1 MKYYYLLNG
10 KIMSANDKMP
20 AIEAY
25 KKLYELHHYNSIFD
39 IDFKNWK
46 LKLKPLDFSEI
57 ETKKMEVHF
66 IEGFCDFSTPIE
78 VTDIVADFGCD
89 HDGVW
94 RECLKFKQPKQV
106 EEIEAVE
113 FAAYLSVNNWE
124 SSNGIMYN
132 KFRIEYGSKYIVTT
146 EHIKQL
152 YEIFK
157 NQK

>member
-1 MKYYYLLNG
+1 MKYYYIING
-10 KIMSANDKMP
+10 KIMSANEKMP
-20 AIEAY
+20 EINEQW
-25 KKLYELHHYNSIFD
+25 HNYNS
-39 IDFKNWK
+39 NL
-46 LKLKPLDFSEI
+46 LKWSESLQPCEI
-57 ETKKMEVHF
+57 SESELEKVIKHYLQDCSM
-66 IEGFCDFSTPIE
+66 SSNPIE
-78 VTDIVADFGCD
+78 VTDIVELEWNKKYAVYELF
-89 HDGVW
+89 
-94 RECLKFKQPKQV
+94 FKQPKQV
-106 EEIEAVE
+106 GEIEAVD

>member
-1 MKYYYLLNG
+1 MENIIGTYCNNCRLPYC
-10 KIMSANDKMP
+10 IC
-20 AIEAY
+20 
-25 KKLYELHHYNSIFD
+25 
-39 IDFKNWK
+39 
-46 LKLKPLDFSEI
+46 EI
-57 ETKKMEVHF
+57 
-66 IEGFCDFSTPIE
+66 
-78 VTDIVADFGCD
+78 
-89 HDGVW
+89 
-94 RECLKFKQPKQV
+94 KQPKQV

-157 NQK
+157 TLNNK

>member
-1 MKYYYLLNG
+1 
-10 KIMSANDKMP
+10 MSA
-20 AIEAY
+20 
-25 KKLYELHHYNSIFD
+25 
-39 IDFKNWK
+39 
-46 LKLKPLDFSEI
+46 SE
-57 ETKKMEVHF
+57 
-66 IEGFCDFSTPIE
+66 
-78 VTDIVADFGCD
+78 VAPSGK
-89 HDGVW
+89 W
-94 RECLKFKQPKQV
+94 
-106 EEIEAVE
+106 AVD